1 LRGKIHAMAAE
12 PISSFAAQGPAF
24 AALQA
29 AGAIDWPTWERL
41 ARLLEQELPP
51 GPLRARRIHHLT
63 LPILFGVARWG
74 RLASRRPVIVGIS
87 APQGAG
93 KSTLARTL
101 VALLADLGLRAA
113 TVSIDDF
120 YLTFGEQER
129 LAAQHPDNPY
139 LRYRGYPG
147 THDLPLGAAT
157 LQGLRGLAGEGEVL
171 VPVYDKSAHG
181 GRGDRLPATE
191 WRSVHGPLDLILIEG
206 WMLGFCPVT
215 HAIEDRFLVEIN
227 ARLTGYEAWLRTID
241 TMVILRAAD
250 SRQVLRWRV
259 EAEEAVRAAGMPAL
273 DRAEIEDYVR
283 RFLPAY
289 DLYADTVAIGRWSP
303 DRQLVFTLDADRLPR

>member
-1 LRGKIHAMAAE
+1 MAAE
-12 PISSFAAQGPAF
+12 AIHSLAAQGPAF

-29 AGAIDWPTWERL
+29 AGAIDWPAWERL
-41 ARLLEQELPP
+41 ARRLEEELPP

-93 KSTLARTL
+93 KSTLAHTL

-120 YLTFGEQER
+120 YLTYGEQER
-129 LAAQHPDNPY
+129 LAAQHPGNPY

-147 THDLPLGAAT
+147 THDLSLGAAT
-157 LQGLRGLAGEGEVL
+157 LERLRGLAGEGEAL

-181 GRGDRLPATE
+181 GRGDRMPATE
-191 WRSVHGPLDLILIEG
+191 WRTVHGPLDAILVEG
-206 WMLGFCPVT
+206 WMLGCRPVAQ
-215 HAIEDRFLVEIN
+215 AIEDPFLAEIN
-227 ARLTGYEAWLRTID
+227 VRLAGYEAWLRAID
-241 TMVILRAAD
+241 AMVILRAAD

-259 EAEEAVRAAGMPAL
+259 EAEEAMREAGKPAL
-273 DRAEIEDYVR
+273 DRAGIEDYVR

-289 DLYADTVAIGRWSP
+289 DLYADTVATGRWSP
-303 DRQLVFTLDADRLPR
+303 DRQLVLTLDADRLPR